1 MRAMHVP
8 TRDSPRSFWA
18 VHAGPYDY
26 QNPPS
31 ATVLRVVSHPFSGS
45 VACAHGGDPVGLRWS
60 FFSFLSFLS
69 YAIEIRAIPFK

>member
-31 ATVLRVVSHPFSGS
+31 ATVLRVVSHPLSGS
-45 VACAHGGDPVGLRWS
+45 VACAHGGDPVGLR
-60 FFSFLSFLS
+60 
-69 YAIEIRAIPFK
+69 